1 MDYLISFYSI
11 IDYIG
16 LFPLLKSVTRTEIQR
31 LWISDFAHKKR
42 KKKKS
47 AARRSQN
54 SPEMRR
60 REQSSRCRSNMNH
73 CVKSCCVRPSQ
84 ENHLIDLVFGWGQ
97 KRQLIVCVWV
107 TSYMIPTSLMFNSFF
122 LKAEKKNPGLK
133 KKNKNT
139 HIVSPLLSCKTII
152 VSR

>member
-42 KKKKS
+42 KEKKKKVTKQPRNETQRTKQQVQVKHESLCKELLCSSITRKSFNRSCVWLGAETS
-47 AARRSQN
+47 A
-54 SPEMRR
+54 
-60 REQSSRCRSNMNH
+60 H
-73 CVKSCCVRPSQ
+73 CVRVSHIIHDPDKPHVQQFLPKSR
-84 ENHLIDLVFGWGQ
+84 
-97 KRQLIVCVWV
+97 
-107 TSYMIPTSLMFNSFF
+107 
-122 LKAEKKNPGLK
+122 EKESGLK
-133 KKNKNT
+133 KKKKNT